1 VPGDVV
7 AQLRELQRRGKLD
20 KTALVDQWEPY
31 GHLLR
36 GRQQAREVD

>member
-1 VPGDVV
+1 MLPDDAL

-20 KTALVDQWEPY
+20 NAALIDLWNRY

-36 GRQQAREVD
+36 GRQGGTGG